1 MAFSDPN
8 SAQNAATGLVAPHG
22 WGTAVDAS
30 FNFLRGAKAGCH
42 LTSVVGTSVNGSDI
56 VLPWATELYDVNGCH
71 DNVTNNS
78 RITVPSGWGGLWL
91 LGASIRTTGGGGSPT
106 QIYIGLNGGSR
117 PAHVTSSSNSTIA
130 DVQTC
135 LQVIVVLAV
144 GDYVE
149 TWVTGTAGQTRSTAV
164 ASRFYAHWLYSGS

>member
-8 SAQNAATGLVAPHG
+8 SSQNPTTGLVAPHG

-42 LTSVVGTSVNGSDI
+42 VTSAVGTATTTDT
-56 VLPWATELYDVNGCH
+56 VLPWATELYDVNSCH

-78 RITVPSGWGGLWL
+78 RITVPSGWGGLWFI
-91 LGASIRTTGGGGSPT
+91 GANIRETQSGTGSVFTIKLVLNATTVLAQSTSVGVAARENGHAVDT
-106 QIYIGLNGGSR
+106 IY
-117 PAHVTSSSNSTIA
+117 
-130 DVQTC
+130 
-135 LQVIVVLAV
+135 VLAV

-149 TWVTGTAGQTRSTAV
+149 TWITGGSNRSSAV
-164 ASRFYAHWLYSGS
+164 SSHFYAHWLHSGV